1 MITAILLLI
10 IYLAFISLGIPDG
23 VIGVAWPEIRQ
34 TFGVPL
40 EAAGYITSVGM
51 IGTVFSAFSS
61 GHILKKFGTGKVVCF
76 SSALTGLGMLG
87 FAFSSNFIFLLF
99 LAIPLGVGAGAVDA
113 GLNDYVSR
121 HFSPRHMNWLHA
133 CWGLGALTGPFIM
146 TRAIVSLGSWRN
158 GYLVVAG
165 IQLSLAFL
173 FLITLPLWT
182 KHGKLSRKAA
192 DKLADGAGNAC
203 AEAVAAGEDA
213 DTSSSAMTKSI
224 SAEAPSE
231 IPVEVSAVNSAAAC
245 EEVPSEAPANAPVR
259 KTLPARL
266 AGGLREVFHRR
277 GLLSGMLLFFFYVG
291 SETCIGVY
299 SASYLRTT
307 RNVDIENAGL
317 WVTLF
322 YGSIAVGRILAGII
336 VGRIGTKTAVRL
348 GSVISVIGFVIL
360 LIPAATYILCPIG
373 LCLIGLGFA
382 PMYPCTMQ
390 DTPKVFGKEFSQIAI
405 GYQMGMANIGYTVL
419 PLIIAAIS
427 GSTTL
432 WVIPIGAF
440 LALGGF
446 IFFYEKHAAVEAE

>member
-192 DKLADGAGNAC
+192 GKLPDGDGNAC
-203 AEAVAAGEDA
+203 AEAVAADKEDGTLSPA
-213 DTSSSAMTKSI
+213 VTEI
-224 SAEAPSE
+224 LSAETSSE
-231 IPVEVSAVNSAAAC
+231 IPVEVSAVNSA
-245 EEVPSEAPANAPVR
+245 EAPANAPVR

-336 VGRIGTKTAVRL
+336 VGRISTKTAVRL